1 MINIK
6 LTLVTTFIII
16 LLSGCTYQ
24 RINLPDQKSFF
35 IQEINV
41 SGDSRSAFII
51 KKKINRFSNIE
62 SQNKIV
68 LDIELTKRREI
79 QEKNI
84 QNKITK
90 YKVKL
95 SAKVEIKELNNS
107 KLSRFYSNERIYDVA
122 EQYSTTVNNA
132 KNVDKELI
140 DLIVDQILD
149 ELKIYFN

>member
-6 LTLVTTFIII
+6 LTLVTTFITI
-16 LLSGCTYQ
+16 LLSACTYQ

>member
-1 MINIK
+1 M
-6 LTLVTTFIII
+6 
-16 LLSGCTYQ
+16 
-24 RINLPDQKSFF
+24 
-35 IQEINV
+35 
-41 SGDSRSAFII
+41 A
-51 KKKINRFSNIE
+51 KK
-62 SQNKIV
+62 
-68 LDIELTKRREI
+68 REI

-95 SAKVEIKELNNS
+95 SAKVEIKELNNN
-107 KLSRFYSNERIYDVA
+107 KLSRFYSNERMYDVA